1 MVSGSKIPEKG
12 GRKGKQGQN
21 GIVLDPK
28 KQKKKK
34 LGLLSPN
41 PTATEEEKEKKK
53 KKKKKKKEGIPEAS
67 QATALRLAHLRSAFM
82 KGSHLPSG
90 EAQRVASRR
99 PAPSLGVPFTTIKN
113 P

>member
-12 GRKGKQGQN
+12 GWKGKQGQN

-28 KQKKKK
+28 NQKKKN

-53 KKKKKKKEGIPEAS
+53 KKKKEGIPEES
-67 QATALRLAHLRSAFM
+67 QATALRLAHLRSAFV

-90 EAQRVASRR
+90 KAQRVASCR
-99 PAPSLGVPFTTIKN
+99 PTPSLGVPFTTIKN